1 MEFNCFTKMEK
12 NLTSEV
18 AWYDN
23 TVLPQQ
29 MIDGALG
36 NLPGWGRLEEAEHFS
51 VLDSLVQLI
60 SVNSIADLGCGAA
73 EVGRLYAGSDYTG
86 LDLPHI
92 IENVAKVVNP
102 NLNYIEF
109 DANKS
114 DYSILQKF
122 DLIICNSF
130 ISELPNPLE
139 VVEKLLTNMGR
150 YLIIHRQYFDES
162 TRLDTYKTYG
172 NLDTVRSHIGLQEF
186 NSLLTN
192 HIIIKEENNV
202 FGKSILIE
210 KI

>member
-1 MEFNCFTKMEK
+1 MEK
-12 NLTSEV
+12 DLTSEV

>member
-12 NLTSEV
+12 NLTNDV
-18 AWYDN
+18 AWYNN

-36 NLPGWGRLEEAEHFS
+36 NLPGWGRLEEAGHFG
-51 VLDSLVQLI
+51 VLDGLVQSI
-60 SVNSIADLGCGAA
+60 KPDSIADLGCGAA
-73 EVGRLYAGSDYTG
+73 EVGRVYPSVNYTG

-102 NLNYIEF
+102 NLKYIEF

-114 DYSILQKF
+114 DFTIFKDF
-122 DLIICNSF
+122 DLIICNGF

-139 VVEKLLTNMGR
+139 ILNKLLINMGK

-172 NLDTVRSHIGLQEF
+172 NLDTVRSHIGLQDF